1 MHVIVN
7 ECCFARPD
15 PGFFGFL
22 TPGSGQIIGTATV
35 HDKKRNFYEPPKVL
49 KQRLMNSHR

>member
-1 MHVIVN
+1 MSVVLQ
-7 ECCFARPD
+7 D
-15 PGFFGFL
+15 L
-22 TPGSGQIIGTATV
+22 TPGSKYRRGQVIGQIIGTATV